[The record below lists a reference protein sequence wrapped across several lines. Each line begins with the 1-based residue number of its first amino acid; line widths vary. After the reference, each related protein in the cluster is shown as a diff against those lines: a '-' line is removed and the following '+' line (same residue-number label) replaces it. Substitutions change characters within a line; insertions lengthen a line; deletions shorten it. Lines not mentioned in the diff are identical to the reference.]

1 MLHVPKLFKTHLWHD
16 KNKSSHSLV
25 PSLLILE
32 DPVTLEQHVKK
43 VVQLCFY
50 HLRNTSKIRSV
61 LPFSNRK
68 LYMIFSC
75 LLYFPE
81 QWSSSK
87 TKRFSHIIIILAS
100 LQCLLVS
107 LRIHLNLNP
116 TDCVTQRWSS
126 ISESRFKNQRT
137 IERLQVLAL
146 QLWNSRPLSIRSADS
161 ITAFK
166 SFLKMYFYRMADWML
181 IVSFRAFIFCVCM

>member
-1 MLHVPKLFKTHLWHD
+1 MLHVPKLFKTYLWHHR
-16 KNKSSHSLV
+16 NKYSHSLV

-32 DPVTLEQHVKK
+32 DSVILEQHVKK
-43 VVQLCFY
+43 VVQSCFY

-68 LYMIFSC
+68 LYFIFSC
-75 LLYFPE
+75 LLYFPK

-87 TKRFSHIIIILAS
+87 TKQFSHIIIILAS

-126 ISESRFKNQRT
+126 ISEPRFKNQRT
-137 IERLQVLAL
+137 IERLQYWLFSSGTAVHWVSG
-146 QLWNSRPLSIRSADS
+146 QL
-161 ITAFK
+161 ITAF
-166 SFLKMYFYRMADWML
+166 
-181 IVSFRAFIFCVCM
+181 